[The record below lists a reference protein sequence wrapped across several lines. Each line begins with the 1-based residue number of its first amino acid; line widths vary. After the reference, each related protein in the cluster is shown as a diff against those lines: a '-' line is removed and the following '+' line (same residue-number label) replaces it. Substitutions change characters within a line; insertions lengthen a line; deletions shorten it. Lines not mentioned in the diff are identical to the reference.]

1 MDPELKWLIKALF
14 AVAGLVSAIEEG
26 RRRGWI

>member
-1 MDPELKWLIKALF
+1 MDSQLKWLIKAVF
-14 AVAGLVSAIEEG
+14 AVAGLVSVIEEG